1 MASNGS
7 TDRPVMLDLE
17 RDLPTT
23 AEDVEALRRLA
34 RRLVVTEPA
43 DANRLRDPFW
53 SLEKALAARFFRDT
67 DEPFEL

>member
-1 MASNGS
+1 MSGS
-7 TDRPVMLDLE
+7 TDRPAMLELE

-34 RRLVVTEPA
+34 GRMVVTEPA

-53 SLEKALAARFFRDT
+53 TLERALVSRFFRDT
-67 DEPFEL
+67 DQPFEL